1 MLSKAGLEV
10 VVVGG
15 GLVGLSA
22 AYYLQRSGARV
33 TVLEQRAIAANVPA
47 ISLKEAVW
55 FSSKK
60 APLTDLSKR
69 GATLLHSLL
78 EDIGYASSV
87 INQTIGE
94 VDRASAPLDNTSQHH
109 PIELRVMLWELADL
123 VRERGGKI
131 FELTDATNLTFSAS
145 RVTGVVTS
153 IGHFVADEVVIAA
166 GLGSQWLLNP
176 AGLKLGLKI
185 GTCKDF
191 AKSDA
196 VRSRRY
202 VPLTSQKEPFISRPT
217 TLQRTV
223 IAVGHGNNPVAAL
236 AAGERAASL
245 VGSPA

>member
-33 TVLEQRAIAANVPA
+33 TVLEQRAIAAYVPA
-47 ISLKEAVW
+47 ISLNEAVW
-55 FSSKK
+55 FSTKK
-60 APLTDLSKR
+60 APRTDLSQR

-87 INQTIGE
+87 IDQTIGE
-94 VDRASAPLDNTSQHH
+94 AGSPSDSSPTRH
-109 PIELRVMLWELADL
+109 PVELRVMLWELADL

-131 FELTDATNLTFSAS
+131 FELTDATKLTFSAS
-145 RVTGVVTS
+145 RVTGVTTS

-202 VPLTSQKEPFISRPT
+202 VPLTSQKEPLISRPT
-217 TLQRTV
+217 ALQRTV